1 MDIEFFFSIVESKGV
16 YINGTMIKLD
26 DDFMEFITKLQSY
39 YEKFKSKWSKVIATR
54 KKTPEQ

>member
-1 MDIEFFFSIVESKGV
+1 
-16 YINGTMIKLD
+16 MIKLD